1 MKKIIGLL
9 EWNLKDFIKMI
20 IGSLMFCIAVNIFIV
35 PNELYTGGLLG
46 ISQLI
51 RSIIIDVFN
60 LNITFDF
67 SGILYYLLNIPL
79 FFMAYKS
86 ISIQIKLHDRISQV
100 TSIQTVMLSLIP
112 TNPIVNDVL
121 TNVLVGGLLGGTG
134 LGIVLSC
141 GASTGGTDIIGFIFA
156 KKNNELSVG
165 KLGLMINIVT
175 FSVAGIMYGLPT
187 MIYSIM
193 YSFVD
198 SLTIDKMHE
207 QNICSTAFIFC
218 KKNPKDINNYIKNE
232 LGRDFTYWDAKGGYD
247 DSRTYIIYTA
257 LTKYELIKL
266 ERKIKE
272 CDFNAFMVKS
282 EGVGIKGEFEKKF

>member
-1 MKKIIGLL
+1 MKSLIKVLNWNKKDIIKTL
-9 EWNLKDFIKMI
+9 
-20 IGSLMFCIAVNIFIV
+20 IGSIIFCIAINIFIV
-35 PNELYTGGLLG
+35 PNNLYTGGVLG
-46 ISQLI
+46 LAQLI
-51 RSIIIDVFN
+51 RSIILDVFKV
-60 LNITFDF
+60 NIAFDF
-67 SGILYYLLNIPL
+67 SGILYYIINIPL
-79 FFMAYKS
+79 FFLAYKNLS
-86 ISIQIKLHDRISQV
+86 KTFFFRTLIVISV
-100 TSIQTVMLSLIP
+100 QTVMLSLIP
-112 TNPIVNDVL
+112 TTSIINDTL
-121 TNVLVGGLLGGTG
+121 TNVLVGGLLAGSG

-141 GASTGGTDIIGFIFA
+141 GASTGGSDIIGLVIA

-165 KLGLMINIVT
+165 KIGLVLNIFIYT
-175 FSVAGIMYGLPT
+175 ITGLMYGLQT

-198 SLTIDKMHE
+198 SLTIDKMHD

-232 LGRDFTYWDAKGGYD
+232 LNRDFTYWDAKGGYD

>member
-1 MKKIIGLL
+1 MKKIFGLL
-9 EWNLKDFIKMI
+9 EWNFKDFMKMI
-20 IGSLMFCIAVNIFIV
+20 IGSLMFCLAVNIFIV

-51 RSIIIDVFN
+51 RSIVIDVFN

-67 SGILYYLLNIPL
+67 SGILYYCFNIPL
-79 FFMAYKS
+79 FFIAYKG
-86 ISIQIKLHDRISQV
+86 ISKTFFIRTLLV

-112 TNPIVNDVL
+112 TTPIVTDVL

-175 FSVAGIMYGLPT
+175 FTVAGIMYGLPT

>member
-1 MKKIIGLL
+1 MKKIISILD
-9 EWNLKDFIKMI
+9 WNLKDFSKMLL
-20 IGSLMFCIAVNIFIV
+20 GSLMFCVAVNVFIV
-35 PNELYTGGLLG
+35 PNNLYTGGLLG
-46 ISQLI
+46 IAQLI
-51 RSIIIDVFN
+51 RSIIIDIFKVK
-60 LNITFDF
+60 TSFDF
-67 SGILYYLLNIPL
+67 SGILYYLFNIPL
-79 FFMAYKS
+79 FFIAYKN
-86 ISIQIKLHDRISQV
+86 ISKTFFTRTLLV

-112 TNPIVNDVL
+112 TNPIVNDIL

-175 FSVAGIMYGLPT
+175 FTVAGIMYGLPT

-207 QNICSTAFIFC
+207 QNICSTAFVFC

>member
-79 FFMAYKS
+79 FFIAYKS
-86 ISIQIKLHDRISQV
+86 ISKTFFIRTLLV

-207 QNICSTAFIFC
+207 QNICSTAFVFC

>member
-79 FFMAYKS
+79 FFIAYKS
-86 ISIQIKLHDRISQV
+86 ISKTFFIRTLLV

>member
-1 MKKIIGLL
+1 MKSLIKVLNWNKKDIIKTL
-9 EWNLKDFIKMI
+9 
-20 IGSLMFCIAVNIFIV
+20 IGSITFCIAINIFIV
-35 PNELYTGGLLG
+35 PNNLYTGGVLG
-46 ISQLI
+46 LAQLI
-51 RSIIIDVFN
+51 RSIILDVFKV
-60 LNITFDF
+60 NIAFDF
-67 SGILYYLLNIPL
+67 SGILYYIINIPL
-79 FFMAYKS
+79 FFLAYKNLS
-86 ISIQIKLHDRISQV
+86 KTFFFRTLIVISV
-100 TSIQTVMLSLIP
+100 QTVMLSLIP
-112 TNPIVNDVL
+112 TTSIINDTL
-121 TNVLVGGLLGGTG
+121 TNVLVGGLLAGSG

-141 GASTGGTDIIGFIFA
+141 GASTGGSDIIGLVIA

-165 KLGLMINIVT
+165 KIGLVLNIFIYT
-175 FSVAGIMYGLPT
+175 ITGLMYGLQT

-198 SLTIDKMHE
+198 SLTIDKMHD

-232 LGRDFTYWDAKGGYD
+232 LNRDFTYWDAKGGYD

>member
-79 FFMAYKS
+79 FFIAYKS
-86 ISIQIKLHDRISQV
+86 ISKTFFIRTLLV
-100 TSIQTVMLSLIP
+100 TSIQTVMLSIIP